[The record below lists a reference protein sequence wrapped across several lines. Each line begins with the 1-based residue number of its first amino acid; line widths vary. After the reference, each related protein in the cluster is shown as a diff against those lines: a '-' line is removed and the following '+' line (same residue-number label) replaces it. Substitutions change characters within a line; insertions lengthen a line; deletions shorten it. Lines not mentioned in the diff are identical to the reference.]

1 MSIELTVPAVG
12 ESITEVEIGD
22 WLKSPG
28 DAVRQDESIVS
39 LETEKTSLDLPSPI
53 SGVLVRILKQKG
65 ESAKVGEVIAQ
76 LEEAAMR
83 TEAATLAPPVTA
95 APDEPSRMADTA
107 SIPPPVMPAVS
118 WPSDER
124 RLGSEEKRES
134 EADDRT
140 REDIS
145 YPVTETP
152 VNADHRREEAETDA
166 ASPGPAAR
174 RATGD
179 REEEAVPMSLLRRR
193 VAERLVQAQQNA
205 ALLTT
210 FNEIDMTAVKA
221 LRQAH
226 QEAFQQRHKVK
237 LGLMSFFVK
246 SVIEALKHVPE
257 LNAEIRGT
265 DIVYRRYYD
274 IGIAIGGGRGLVVP
288 VLRNAERLGF
298 AGIETAI
305 SDFSRRAQAH
315 RLALEELQG
324 GTFTISNGGVYGSL
338 LSTPIVNPPQSGVL
352 GLHAIEDRAVVRQG
366 QIVIRPM
373 MYVALTYDH
382 RIVDGREAVTFLKHI
397 KECIEEPAR
406 ILLEI

>member
-53 SGVLVRILKQKG
+53 SGVLIKVLKQKG
-65 ESAKVGEVIAQ
+65 EWAKVGEVIAQ
-76 LEEAAMR
+76 LEETAMQPEAAASVPAVAAASGELR
-83 TEAATLAPPVTA
+83 IGVEKKGESESGDQTHEGISSLVTEAP
-95 APDEPSRMADTA
+95 AD
-107 SIPPPVMPAVS
+107 
-118 WPSDER
+118 
-124 RLGSEEKRES
+124 
-134 EADDRT
+134 AD
-140 REDIS
+140 
-145 YPVTETP
+145 PL
-152 VNADHRREEAETDA
+152 HEEAEADA
-166 ASPGPAAR
+166 ISPGSAMR
-174 RATGD
+174 RAID
-179 REEEAVPMSLLRRR
+179 RREDVVPMSLLRRR

-210 FNEIDMTAVKA
+210 FNEIDMTAVKT

-226 QEAFQQRHKVK
+226 QGAFRQRHTVK

-288 VLRNAERLGF
+288 VLRNAEHLGF
-298 AGIETAI
+298 AEIETAI

-352 GLHAIEDRAVVRQG
+352 GLHAIEDRAVVRDG

-382 RIVDGREAVTFLKHI
+382 RIVDGREAVTFLKHV
-397 KECIEEPAR
+397 KECIEEPSR